1 MRRVEFAGF
10 FAGAC
15 REFVDQIFI
24 GVAQRIA
31 LTGKAG

>member
-1 MRRVEFAGF
+1 MWCIELARF

-24 GVAQRIA
+24 GVTQRIA